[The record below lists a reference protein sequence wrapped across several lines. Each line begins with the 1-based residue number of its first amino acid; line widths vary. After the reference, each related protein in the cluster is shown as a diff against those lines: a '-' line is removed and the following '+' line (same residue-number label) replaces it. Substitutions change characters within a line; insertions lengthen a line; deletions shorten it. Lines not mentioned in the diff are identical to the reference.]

1 MPTKA
6 QVYAQL
12 ADETALKVTG
22 SYLDWA
28 AFLTTMSRLNKYSY
42 QDQLLIHAQRPDAT
56 ACAEYDLW
64 NNTMSIFLF
73 CSLVDCSI
81 TW

>member
-28 AFLTTMSRLNKYSY
+28 AFLTTMS
-42 QDQLLIHAQRPDAT
+42 
-56 ACAEYDLW
+56 
-64 NNTMSIFLF
+64 IFLF